1 MFGNLPFPL
10 SDKLLTCKM
19 GQQEVITFLKENKK
33 KWFTARQTAE
43 ALKAS
48 FTSITT
54 SLKKLR
60 QSNQIEHKTI
70 VINTLGRKKV
80 FVYKFKE

>member
-1 MFGNLPFPL
+1 
-10 SDKLLTCKM
+10 M
-19 GQQEVITFLKENKK
+19 GQQEVITFLNENKK

-43 ALKAS
+43 GLNAS

-60 QSNQIEHKTI
+60 QSKQIEHKTI
-70 VINTLGRKKV
+70 EMDINTLGRKKV

>member
-1 MFGNLPFPL
+1 
-10 SDKLLTCKM
+10 M

-43 ALKAS
+43 RLNAS

-70 VINTLGRKKV
+70 EMDIDALGRKKV
-80 FVYKFKE
+80 FVYKFKG